1 MHKLVWQERHDEDLK
16 WEVEAVLAWHD
27 EDARAAIATLLLD
40 CQHLRLQLAL
50 AEDTNRQQ
58 HTADGFGPRPFEFP
72 RSRHRLEP

>member
-1 MHKLVWQERHDEDLK
+1 MRKLVWQERHDEDLK

-50 AEDTNRQQ
+50 TQDADSCVSARRQASA
-58 HTADGFGPRPFEFP
+58 TRT
-72 RSRHRLEP
+72 R